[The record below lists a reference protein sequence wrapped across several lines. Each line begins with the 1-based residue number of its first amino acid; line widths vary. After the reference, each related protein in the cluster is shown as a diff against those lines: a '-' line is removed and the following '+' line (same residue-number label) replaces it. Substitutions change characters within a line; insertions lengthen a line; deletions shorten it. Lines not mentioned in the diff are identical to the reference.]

1 VASMTSSRRRSSWD
15 WIDEGVRHVENVL
28 AICLLAAIIVDV
40 LLQVLFRYVL
50 SNPLSWSSEVAT
62 YMFAWLTLIGIAIAQ
77 RDRSHI
83 EVRLFAHLSEATG
96 IATAWISW
104 IMSFLFF
111 AILAVAG
118 YFFASGEMI
127 QTGPASGIH
136 VWVVYACLPT
146 GAALGLYHTLREL
159 PQLIRSP
166 LSLVSAHHPE
176 EVVEA

>member
-1 VASMTSSRRRSSWD
+1 MTSSRQRSSWD
-15 WIDEGVRHVENVL
+15 RIDEGIRHVENVL

-50 SNPLSWSSEVAT
+50 SDPLSWSSEVAT

-77 RDRSHI
+77 RDRAHI
-83 EVRLFAHLSEATG
+83 EVRLFAHLSEAIG
-96 IATAWISW
+96 IATAWLSW
-104 IMSFLFF
+104 TTSFLFF
-111 AILAVAG
+111 AVLAVAG
-118 YFFASGEMI
+118 YLFASGEMI

-146 GAALGLYHTLREL
+146 GAVLGLYHTLCDL

-166 LSLVSAHHPE
+166 LSLASAHHPE
-176 EVVEA
+176 EVIDA

>member
-1 VASMTSSRRRSSWD
+1 MTSSRRRSSWD
-15 WIDEGVRHVENVL
+15 WIVEGIRHVENVL

-40 LLQVLFRYVL
+40 LLAVLFRYVL

-77 RDRSHI
+77 RDHAHI
-83 EVRLFAHLSEATG
+83 EVRLFAHLSEAIG

-111 AILAVAG
+111 AVLAVAG
-118 YFFASGEMI
+118 YLFASGETI

-146 GAALGLYHTLREL
+146 GAVLGLYHTLCDL

-166 LSLVSAHHPE
+166 LSLASAHHPE
-176 EVVEA
+176 EVIDA